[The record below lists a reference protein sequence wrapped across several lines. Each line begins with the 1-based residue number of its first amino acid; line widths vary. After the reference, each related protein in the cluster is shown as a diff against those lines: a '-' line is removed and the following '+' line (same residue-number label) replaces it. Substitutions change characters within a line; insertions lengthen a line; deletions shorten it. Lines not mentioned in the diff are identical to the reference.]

1 MKLINKIKKVFLVGL
16 ATLLMFTNNVFAAS
30 YSISLTSDTV
40 IVGNTVSLR
49 ITGSNVTGRFNIA
62 SSNSNVASPDKSSVW
77 VENDTQY
84 ITINTKN
91 TGNATLTIT
100 PSKTSATDDPE
111 NIKDINLDARTINI
125 TVNPKPTNNN
135 TGGSTGGGSSNT
147 TKPRPKSTN
156 SYLSSLTVDG
166 YDLNESF
173 DKESLEYTLTVPANT
188 ESVKINAQ
196 LAEDSAKVVGTGEV
210 KVSEG
215 LNTFEIVVTAENGSK
230 RTYVLKITVE
240 AEKPIEVKI
249 DNKTYNVIR
258 KRKDL
263 PKISEYFEEK
273 EVEINGEKIEGYYN
287 DTLKYTLVGL
297 KDTTGT
303 TSYYIYKNSTYTK
316 YQEHTFNGT
325 TLQIIDKTVPN
336 TNKTTFTYDSDKITS
351 YQEVKLDLLKNTYAL
366 DNNEIEGNQYYLFYA
381 INVETGKESLYQYDA
396 TEKTIQR
403 YNTQI
408 LDLYK
413 ERSDKYYLCVLAS
426 LLLLGLTL
434 IISTMIVINKGKKK
448 RPKTKVLEPTEK
460 PEPIIKDIKEESP
473 IIEFPNEEEKIKEE
487 PLTDISKEE
496 EPDNEFSF
504 DDLPIKKAIEP
515 IQIPLEL
522 KNINL
527 IIEGDPNI
535 TAKLDPSWTSESLLN
550 IIKNACEHTNK
561 NGTIKITISDN
572 PIYTEIVI
580 SDNGTGIKE
589 EDINHIFERFYKG
602 SNSKDSIGIGLNMS
616 KKIINL
622 ENGDITVSSTLGKGS
637 TFTIKFYKKVI

>member
-1 MKLINKIKKVFLVGL
+1 MKLINKIKKVFFVGL

-30 YSISLTSDTV
+30 YSISLTSDSV
-40 IVGNTVSLR
+40 VVGNTVSLR
-49 ITGSNVTGRFNIA
+49 ITGSNITGRFNIT

-84 ITINTKN
+84 ITINTKS
-91 TGNATLTIT
+91 TGSATLTIT

-303 TSYYIYKNSTYTK
+303 TSYYIYKNGTYTK

-504 DDLPIKKAIEP
+504 DDLPIKKDIEP
-515 IQIPLEL
+515 VM
-522 KNINL
+522 K
-527 IIEGDPNI
+527 
-535 TAKLDPSWTSESLLN
+535 ESS
-550 IIKNACEHTNK
+550 KPKKKNK
-561 NGTIKITISDN
+561 N
-572 PIYTEIVI
+572 
-580 SDNGTGIKE
+580 
-589 EDINHIFERFYKG
+589 
-602 SNSKDSIGIGLNMS
+602 
-616 KKIINL
+616 KK
-622 ENGDITVSSTLGKGS
+622 
-637 TFTIKFYKKVI
+637 

>member
-1 MKLINKIKKVFLVGL
+1 MKLINKIKKVFLVGF

-30 YSISLTSDTV
+30 YSISLTSDSV

-49 ITGSNVTGRFNIA
+49 ITGSNVTGRFNIT

-84 ITINTKN
+84 ITINTKS
-91 TGNATLTIT
+91 TGSATLTIT

-303 TSYYIYKNSTYTK
+303 TSYYIYKNGTYTK

-351 YQEVKLDLLKNTYAL
+351 YKEVKLDLLKNTYAL

-504 DDLPIKKAIEP
+504 DDLPIKKDIEP
-515 IQIPLEL
+515 VM
-522 KNINL
+522 K
-527 IIEGDPNI
+527 
-535 TAKLDPSWTSESLLN
+535 ESS
-550 IIKNACEHTNK
+550 KPKKKNK
-561 NGTIKITISDN
+561 N
-572 PIYTEIVI
+572 
-580 SDNGTGIKE
+580 
-589 EDINHIFERFYKG
+589 
-602 SNSKDSIGIGLNMS
+602 
-616 KKIINL
+616 KK
-622 ENGDITVSSTLGKGS
+622 
-637 TFTIKFYKKVI
+637 

>member
-1 MKLINKIKKVFLVGL
+1 MKLINKIKKVFLVGF

-49 ITGSNVTGRFNIA
+49 ITGSNVTGRFNIT

-84 ITINTKN
+84 ITINTKS
-91 TGNATLTIT
+91 TGSATLTIT

-303 TSYYIYKNSTYTK
+303 TSYYIYKNGTYTK

-351 YQEVKLDLLKNTYAL
+351 YQEGKLDLLKNTYAL

-504 DDLPIKKAIEP
+504 DDLPIKKDIEP
-515 IQIPLEL
+515 VM
-522 KNINL
+522 K
-527 IIEGDPNI
+527 
-535 TAKLDPSWTSESLLN
+535 ESS
-550 IIKNACEHTNK
+550 KPKKKNK
-561 NGTIKITISDN
+561 N
-572 PIYTEIVI
+572 
-580 SDNGTGIKE
+580 
-589 EDINHIFERFYKG
+589 
-602 SNSKDSIGIGLNMS
+602 
-616 KKIINL
+616 KK
-622 ENGDITVSSTLGKGS
+622 
-637 TFTIKFYKKVI
+637 

>member
-49 ITGSNVTGRFNIA
+49 ITGSNVTGRFNIT

-125 TVNPKPTNNN
+125 IVKPKPTTNN
-135 TGGSTGGGSSNT
+135 TGSGTGGGSNT

-249 DNKTYNVIR
+249 DNKIYNVIR

-297 KDTTGT
+297 KDTSGT
-303 TSYYIYKNSTYTK
+303 TNYYIYKNGTYTK

-325 TLQIIDKTVPN
+325 TLQIIDKKVPN

-413 ERSDKYYLCVLAS
+413 ERSDKYYLCLLAS

-448 RPKTKVLEPTEK
+448 RPKTKVLEPLEK
-460 PEPIIKDIKEESP
+460 TKPIIKDIKEEYSVKGP
-473 IIEFPNEEEKIKEE
+473 PKEAEEIKEE
-487 PLTDISKEE
+487 PLTDKSKEDSE
-496 EPDNEFSF
+496 NEFTF
-504 DDLPIKKAIEP
+504 DDLPIKKDIEP
-515 IQIPLEL
+515 IMKESSKPKK
-522 KNINL
+522 KN
-527 IIEGDPNI
+527 
-535 TAKLDPSWTSESLLN
+535 
-550 IIKNACEHTNK
+550 
-561 NGTIKITISDN
+561 
-572 PIYTEIVI
+572 
-580 SDNGTGIKE
+580 
-589 EDINHIFERFYKG
+589 
-602 SNSKDSIGIGLNMS
+602 
-616 KKIINL
+616 KK
-622 ENGDITVSSTLGKGS
+622 
-637 TFTIKFYKKVI
+637 

>member
-1 MKLINKIKKVFLVGL
+1 MKLINKIKKVFFVGL

-30 YSISLTSDTV
+30 YSISLTSDSV
-40 IVGNTVSLR
+40 VVGNTVSLR
-49 ITGSNVTGRFNIA
+49 ITGSNVTGRFNIT

-84 ITINTKN
+84 ITINTKS
-91 TGNATLTIT
+91 TGSATLTIT

-303 TSYYIYKNSTYTK
+303 TSYYIYKNGTYTK

-504 DDLPIKKAIEP
+504 DDLPIKKDIEP
-515 IQIPLEL
+515 VM
-522 KNINL
+522 K
-527 IIEGDPNI
+527 
-535 TAKLDPSWTSESLLN
+535 ESS
-550 IIKNACEHTNK
+550 KPKKKNK
-561 NGTIKITISDN
+561 N
-572 PIYTEIVI
+572 
-580 SDNGTGIKE
+580 
-589 EDINHIFERFYKG
+589 
-602 SNSKDSIGIGLNMS
+602 
-616 KKIINL
+616 KK
-622 ENGDITVSSTLGKGS
+622 
-637 TFTIKFYKKVI
+637 

>member
-1 MKLINKIKKVFLVGL
+1 MKLINKIKKVFLVGF

-49 ITGSNVTGRFNIA
+49 ITGSNVTGRFNIT

-147 TKPRPKSTN
+147 PKPRPKSTN

-258 KRKDL
+258 KRKYL

-303 TSYYIYKNSTYTK
+303 TSYYIYKNGTYTK

-504 DDLPIKKAIEP
+504 DDLPIKKDIEP
-515 IQIPLEL
+515 VM
-522 KNINL
+522 K
-527 IIEGDPNI
+527 
-535 TAKLDPSWTSESLLN
+535 ESS
-550 IIKNACEHTNK
+550 KPKKKNK
-561 NGTIKITISDN
+561 N
-572 PIYTEIVI
+572 
-580 SDNGTGIKE
+580 
-589 EDINHIFERFYKG
+589 
-602 SNSKDSIGIGLNMS
+602 
-616 KKIINL
+616 KK
-622 ENGDITVSSTLGKGS
+622 
-637 TFTIKFYKKVI
+637 

>member
-1 MKLINKIKKVFLVGL
+1 MKLINKIKKVFFVGL

-30 YSISLTSDTV
+30 YSISLTSDSV
-40 IVGNTVSLR
+40 VVGNTVSLR
-49 ITGSNVTGRFNIA
+49 ITGSNITGRFNIT

-84 ITINTKN
+84 ITINTKS
-91 TGNATLTIT
+91 TGSATLTIT

-287 DTLKYTLVGL
+287 DSLKYTLVGL

-303 TSYYIYKNSTYTK
+303 TSYYIYKNGTYTK

-504 DDLPIKKAIEP
+504 DDLPIKKDIEP
-515 IQIPLEL
+515 VM
-522 KNINL
+522 K
-527 IIEGDPNI
+527 
-535 TAKLDPSWTSESLLN
+535 ESS
-550 IIKNACEHTNK
+550 KPKKKNK
-561 NGTIKITISDN
+561 N
-572 PIYTEIVI
+572 
-580 SDNGTGIKE
+580 
-589 EDINHIFERFYKG
+589 
-602 SNSKDSIGIGLNMS
+602 
-616 KKIINL
+616 KK
-622 ENGDITVSSTLGKGS
+622 
-637 TFTIKFYKKVI
+637 

>member
-1 MKLINKIKKVFLVGL
+1 MKLINKIKKVFFVGL

-30 YSISLTSDTV
+30 YSISLTSDSV
-40 IVGNTVSLR
+40 VVGNTVSLR
-49 ITGSNVTGRFNIA
+49 ITGSNITGRFNIT

-84 ITINTKN
+84 ITINTKS
-91 TGNATLTIT
+91 TGSATLTIT

-215 LNTFEIVVTAENGSK
+215 LNTFQIVVTAENGSK

-303 TSYYIYKNSTYTK
+303 TSYYIYKNGTYTK

-504 DDLPIKKAIEP
+504 DDLPIKKDIEP
-515 IQIPLEL
+515 VM
-522 KNINL
+522 K
-527 IIEGDPNI
+527 
-535 TAKLDPSWTSESLLN
+535 ESS
-550 IIKNACEHTNK
+550 KPKKKNK
-561 NGTIKITISDN
+561 N
-572 PIYTEIVI
+572 
-580 SDNGTGIKE
+580 
-589 EDINHIFERFYKG
+589 
-602 SNSKDSIGIGLNMS
+602 
-616 KKIINL
+616 KK
-622 ENGDITVSSTLGKGS
+622 
-637 TFTIKFYKKVI
+637 

>member
-1 MKLINKIKKVFLVGL
+1 MKLINKIKKVFFVGL

-30 YSISLTSDTV
+30 YSISLTSDSV
-40 IVGNTVSLR
+40 VVGNTVSLR
-49 ITGSNVTGRFNIA
+49 ITGSNITGRFNIT

-84 ITINTKN
+84 ITINTKS
-91 TGNATLTIT
+91 TGSATLTIT

-287 DTLKYTLVGL
+287 DTLKYTIVGL

-303 TSYYIYKNSTYTK
+303 TSYYIYKNGTYTK

-408 LDLYK
+408 LDSYK

-504 DDLPIKKAIEP
+504 DDLPIKKDIEP
-515 IQIPLEL
+515 VM
-522 KNINL
+522 K
-527 IIEGDPNI
+527 
-535 TAKLDPSWTSESLLN
+535 ESS
-550 IIKNACEHTNK
+550 KPKKKNK
-561 NGTIKITISDN
+561 N
-572 PIYTEIVI
+572 
-580 SDNGTGIKE
+580 
-589 EDINHIFERFYKG
+589 
-602 SNSKDSIGIGLNMS
+602 
-616 KKIINL
+616 KK
-622 ENGDITVSSTLGKGS
+622 
-637 TFTIKFYKKVI
+637 

>member
-30 YSISLTSDTV
+30 YSISLTSDSV

-49 ITGSNVTGRFNIA
+49 ITGSNITGRFNIT

-84 ITINTKN
+84 ITINTKS
-91 TGNATLTIT
+91 TGSATLTIT

-303 TSYYIYKNSTYTK
+303 TSYYIYKNGTYTK

-413 ERSDKYYLCVLAS
+413 KRSDKYYLCVLAS

-504 DDLPIKKAIEP
+504 DDLPIKKDIEP
-515 IQIPLEL
+515 VM
-522 KNINL
+522 K
-527 IIEGDPNI
+527 
-535 TAKLDPSWTSESLLN
+535 ESS
-550 IIKNACEHTNK
+550 KPKKKNK
-561 NGTIKITISDN
+561 N
-572 PIYTEIVI
+572 
-580 SDNGTGIKE
+580 
-589 EDINHIFERFYKG
+589 
-602 SNSKDSIGIGLNMS
+602 
-616 KKIINL
+616 KK
-622 ENGDITVSSTLGKGS
+622 
-637 TFTIKFYKKVI
+637 

>member
-1 MKLINKIKKVFLVGL
+1 MKLINKIKKVFFVGL

-30 YSISLTSDTV
+30 YSISLTSDSV
-40 IVGNTVSLR
+40 VVGNTVSLR
-49 ITGSNVTGRFNIA
+49 ITGSNITGRFNIT

-84 ITINTKN
+84 ITINTKS
-91 TGNATLTIT
+91 TGSATLTIT

-240 AEKPIEVKI
+240 AEKPIEAKI

-273 EVEINGEKIEGYYN
+273 EVEITGEKIEGYYN

-297 KDTTGT
+297 KDTSGT
-303 TSYYIYKNSTYTK
+303 TNYYIYKNGTYTK

-504 DDLPIKKAIEP
+504 DDLPIKKDIEP
-515 IQIPLEL
+515 VM
-522 KNINL
+522 K
-527 IIEGDPNI
+527 
-535 TAKLDPSWTSESLLN
+535 ESS
-550 IIKNACEHTNK
+550 KPKKKNK
-561 NGTIKITISDN
+561 NK
-572 PIYTEIVI
+572 
-580 SDNGTGIKE
+580 
-589 EDINHIFERFYKG
+589 
-602 SNSKDSIGIGLNMS
+602 
-616 KKIINL
+616 
-622 ENGDITVSSTLGKGS
+622 
-637 TFTIKFYKKVI
+637 

>member
-1 MKLINKIKKVFLVGL
+1 MKLINKIKKLFLVGL
-16 ATLLMFTNNVFAAS
+16 TTLLMFTNNIFAAS
-30 YSISLTSDTV
+30 YSISLTSDSV

-49 ITGSNVTGRFNIA
+49 ITGSNITGRFNIT

-84 ITINTKN
+84 ITINTKSA
-91 TGNATLTIT
+91 GSATLTIT

-125 TVNPKPTNNN
+125 TVKPKPTNNN
-135 TGGSTGGGSSNT
+135 TGGSTSGSGSNT

-166 YDLNESF
+166 YDLNENF

-215 LNTFEIVVTAENGSK
+215 LNIFEIVVTAENGSK

-240 AEKPIEVKI
+240 AEEPIQVKI
-249 DNKTYNVIR
+249 DNKIYNVIR

-297 KDTTGT
+297 KDNTGT
-303 TSYYIYKNSTYTK
+303 TSYYIYKNGTYTK

-336 TNKTTFTYDSDKITS
+336 TNKTNFTYDSDKITS

-448 RPKTKVLEPTEK
+448 RPKTKELEPLEK
-460 PEPIIKDIKEESP
+460 NEPIVKETPKEET
-473 IIEFPNEEEKIKEE
+473 EEIKEE
-487 PLTDISKEE
+487 PHDNISKEE
-496 EPDNEFSF
+496 ETDNEFSF
-504 DDLPIKKAIEP
+504 DDLPIKRDIEP
-515 IQIPLEL
+515 IM
-522 KNINL
+522 K
-527 IIEGDPNI
+527 
-535 TAKLDPSWTSESLLN
+535 ES
-550 IIKNACEHTNK
+550 KKHKKKNK
-561 NGTIKITISDN
+561 NK
-572 PIYTEIVI
+572 
-580 SDNGTGIKE
+580 
-589 EDINHIFERFYKG
+589 
-602 SNSKDSIGIGLNMS
+602 
-616 KKIINL
+616 
-622 ENGDITVSSTLGKGS
+622 
-637 TFTIKFYKKVI
+637 

>member
-16 ATLLMFTNNVFAAS
+16 ATLLIFTNNVFAAS
-30 YSISLTSDTV
+30 YSISLTSDSV
-40 IVGNTVSLR
+40 VVGNTVSLR
-49 ITGSNVTGRFNIA
+49 ITGSNVTGRFNIT

-125 TVNPKPTNNN
+125 TVKPKPTTNN
-135 TGGSTGGGSSNT
+135 TGSGTGGGSNT

-166 YDLNESF
+166 YDLNENF

-249 DNKTYNVIR
+249 DNKIYNVIR

-303 TSYYIYKNSTYTK
+303 TNYYIYKNGTYTK

-325 TLQIIDKTVPN
+325 TLQIIDKKVPN

-403 YNTQI
+403 YNIQI

-413 ERSDKYYLCVLAS
+413 ERSDKYYLCLLVS

-448 RPKTKVLEPTEK
+448 RPKTKVLEPIEK
-460 PEPIIKDIKEESP
+460 TEPIIKDIKEEYSVKAHSK
-473 IIEFPNEEEKIKEE
+473 EDEEIKEE
-487 PLTDISKEE
+487 PLTDKSKEDTE
-496 EPDNEFSF
+496 NEFTF
-504 DDLPIKKAIEP
+504 DDLPIKKDIEP
-515 IQIPLEL
+515 IMKESSKPKK
-522 KNINL
+522 KN
-527 IIEGDPNI
+527 
-535 TAKLDPSWTSESLLN
+535 
-550 IIKNACEHTNK
+550 
-561 NGTIKITISDN
+561 
-572 PIYTEIVI
+572 
-580 SDNGTGIKE
+580 
-589 EDINHIFERFYKG
+589 
-602 SNSKDSIGIGLNMS
+602 
-616 KKIINL
+616 KK
-622 ENGDITVSSTLGKGS
+622 
-637 TFTIKFYKKVI
+637 

>member
-1 MKLINKIKKVFLVGL
+1 MKLINKIKKLFLVGL
-16 ATLLMFTNNVFAAS
+16 TTLLMFTNNIFAAS
-30 YSISLTSDTV
+30 YSISLTSDSV

-49 ITGSNVTGRFNIA
+49 ITGSNITGRFNIT

-84 ITINTKN
+84 ITINTKSA
-91 TGNATLTIT
+91 GSATLTIT

-125 TVNPKPTNNN
+125 TVKPKPTNNN
-135 TGGSTGGGSSNT
+135 TGGSTSGSGSNT

-166 YDLNESF
+166 YDLNENF

-215 LNTFEIVVTAENGSK
+215 LNIFEIVVTAENGSK

-240 AEKPIEVKI
+240 AEEPIQVKI
-249 DNKTYNVIR
+249 DNKIYNVIR

-297 KDTTGT
+297 KDNTGN
-303 TSYYIYKNSTYTK
+303 TSYYIYKNGTYTK

-448 RPKTKVLEPTEK
+448 RPKTKELEPLEK
-460 PEPIIKDIKEESP
+460 NEPIVKETPKEET
-473 IIEFPNEEEKIKEE
+473 EEIKEE
-487 PLTDISKEE
+487 PHDNISKEE
-496 EPDNEFSF
+496 ETDNEFSF
-504 DDLPIKKAIEP
+504 DDLPIKRDIEP
-515 IQIPLEL
+515 IM
-522 KNINL
+522 K
-527 IIEGDPNI
+527 
-535 TAKLDPSWTSESLLN
+535 ES
-550 IIKNACEHTNK
+550 KKHKKKNK
-561 NGTIKITISDN
+561 NK
-572 PIYTEIVI
+572 
-580 SDNGTGIKE
+580 
-589 EDINHIFERFYKG
+589 
-602 SNSKDSIGIGLNMS
+602 
-616 KKIINL
+616 
-622 ENGDITVSSTLGKGS
+622 
-637 TFTIKFYKKVI
+637 

>member
-49 ITGSNVTGRFNIA
+49 ITGSNVTGRFNIT

-125 TVNPKPTNNN
+125 TVKSKPTTNN
-135 TGGSTGGGSSNT
+135 TGGSTGGGSNT

-249 DNKTYNVIR
+249 DNKIYNVIR

-303 TSYYIYKNSTYTK
+303 TNYYIYKNGTYTK

-325 TLQIIDKTVPN
+325 TLQIIDKKVPN

-413 ERSDKYYLCVLAS
+413 ERSDKYYLCLLAS

-448 RPKTKVLEPTEK
+448 RPKTKVLEPLEK
-460 PEPIIKDIKEESP
+460 TKPIIKDIKEEYSVKDP
-473 IIEFPNEEEKIKEE
+473 PKEDEEIKEE
-487 PLTDISKEE
+487 PLTDKSKEDSE
-496 EPDNEFSF
+496 NEFTF
-504 DDLPIKKAIEP
+504 DDLPIKKDIEP
-515 IQIPLEL
+515 IMKESSKPKK
-522 KNINL
+522 KN
-527 IIEGDPNI
+527 
-535 TAKLDPSWTSESLLN
+535 
-550 IIKNACEHTNK
+550 
-561 NGTIKITISDN
+561 
-572 PIYTEIVI
+572 
-580 SDNGTGIKE
+580 
-589 EDINHIFERFYKG
+589 
-602 SNSKDSIGIGLNMS
+602 
-616 KKIINL
+616 KK
-622 ENGDITVSSTLGKGS
+622 
-637 TFTIKFYKKVI
+637 

>member
-1 MKLINKIKKVFLVGL
+1 MKLINKIKKVFFVGL

-30 YSISLTSDTV
+30 YSISLTSDSV
-40 IVGNTVSLR
+40 VVGNTVSLR
-49 ITGSNVTGRFNIA
+49 ITGSNITGRFNIT

-84 ITINTKN
+84 ITINTKS
-91 TGNATLTIT
+91 TGSATLTIT

-303 TSYYIYKNSTYTK
+303 TSYYIYKNGTYTK

-325 TLQIIDKTVPN
+325 TLQIIDRTVPN

-504 DDLPIKKAIEP
+504 DDLPIKKDIEP
-515 IQIPLEL
+515 VM
-522 KNINL
+522 K
-527 IIEGDPNI
+527 
-535 TAKLDPSWTSESLLN
+535 ESS
-550 IIKNACEHTNK
+550 KPKKKNK
-561 NGTIKITISDN
+561 NK
-572 PIYTEIVI
+572 
-580 SDNGTGIKE
+580 
-589 EDINHIFERFYKG
+589 
-602 SNSKDSIGIGLNMS
+602 
-616 KKIINL
+616 
-622 ENGDITVSSTLGKGS
+622 
-637 TFTIKFYKKVI
+637 

>member
-1 MKLINKIKKVFLVGL
+1 MKLINKIKKIFFVGL

-30 YSISLTSDTV
+30 YSISLTSDSV
-40 IVGNTVSLR
+40 VVGNTVSLR
-49 ITGSNVTGRFNIA
+49 ITGSNITGRFNIT

-84 ITINTKN
+84 ITINTKS
-91 TGNATLTIT
+91 TGSATLTIT

-303 TSYYIYKNSTYTK
+303 TSYYIYKNGTYTK

-504 DDLPIKKAIEP
+504 DDLPIKKDIEP
-515 IQIPLEL
+515 VM
-522 KNINL
+522 K
-527 IIEGDPNI
+527 
-535 TAKLDPSWTSESLLN
+535 ESS
-550 IIKNACEHTNK
+550 KPKKKNK
-561 NGTIKITISDN
+561 N
-572 PIYTEIVI
+572 
-580 SDNGTGIKE
+580 
-589 EDINHIFERFYKG
+589 
-602 SNSKDSIGIGLNMS
+602 
-616 KKIINL
+616 KK
-622 ENGDITVSSTLGKGS
+622 
-637 TFTIKFYKKVI
+637 

>member
-1 MKLINKIKKVFLVGL
+1 MKLINKIKKVFFVGL

-30 YSISLTSDTV
+30 YSISLTSDSV
-40 IVGNTVSLR
+40 VVGNTVSLR
-49 ITGSNVTGRFNIA
+49 ITGSNITGRFNIT

-84 ITINTKN
+84 ITINTKS
-91 TGNATLTIT
+91 TGSATLTIT

-303 TSYYIYKNSTYTK
+303 TNYYIYKNGTYTK

-325 TLQIIDKTVPN
+325 TLQIIDKKVPN
-336 TNKTTFTYDSDKITS
+336 TNKTAFTYDSDKINS

-413 ERSDKYYLCVLAS
+413 ERSDKYYLCLLAS

-448 RPKTKVLEPTEK
+448 RPKTKVLEPLEK
-460 PEPIIKDIKEESP
+460 TKPIIKDIKEEYSVKDP
-473 IIEFPNEEEKIKEE
+473 PKEDEEIKEE
-487 PLTDISKEE
+487 PLTDKSKEDSE
-496 EPDNEFSF
+496 NEFTF
-504 DDLPIKKAIEP
+504 DDLPIKKDIEP
-515 IQIPLEL
+515 IMKESSKPKK
-522 KNINL
+522 KN
-527 IIEGDPNI
+527 
-535 TAKLDPSWTSESLLN
+535 
-550 IIKNACEHTNK
+550 
-561 NGTIKITISDN
+561 
-572 PIYTEIVI
+572 
-580 SDNGTGIKE
+580 
-589 EDINHIFERFYKG
+589 
-602 SNSKDSIGIGLNMS
+602 
-616 KKIINL
+616 KK
-622 ENGDITVSSTLGKGS
+622 
-637 TFTIKFYKKVI
+637 

>member
-1 MKLINKIKKVFLVGL
+1 MKLINKIKKVFFVGL

-30 YSISLTSDTV
+30 YSISLTSDSV
-40 IVGNTVSLR
+40 VVGNTVSLR
-49 ITGSNVTGRFNIA
+49 ITGSNITGRFNIT
-62 SSNSNVASPDKSSVW
+62 SSNSNIASPDKSSAW

-84 ITINTKN
+84 ITINTKS
-91 TGNATLTIT
+91 TGSATLTIT

-215 LNTFEIVVTAENGSK
+215 LNAFEIVVTAENGSK

-287 DTLKYTLVGL
+287 NTLKYTLVGL

-303 TSYYIYKNSTYTK
+303 TSYYIYKNGTYTK

-504 DDLPIKKAIEP
+504 DDLPIKKDIEP
-515 IQIPLEL
+515 VM
-522 KNINL
+522 K
-527 IIEGDPNI
+527 
-535 TAKLDPSWTSESLLN
+535 ESS
-550 IIKNACEHTNK
+550 KPKKKNK
-561 NGTIKITISDN
+561 N
-572 PIYTEIVI
+572 
-580 SDNGTGIKE
+580 
-589 EDINHIFERFYKG
+589 
-602 SNSKDSIGIGLNMS
+602 
-616 KKIINL
+616 KK
-622 ENGDITVSSTLGKGS
+622 
-637 TFTIKFYKKVI
+637 

>member
-49 ITGSNVTGRFNIA
+49 ITGSNVTGRFNIT

-125 TVNPKPTNNN
+125 TVKPKPTTNN
-135 TGGSTGGGSSNT
+135 TGGSTGGGSNT

-249 DNKTYNVIR
+249 DNKIYNVIR

-303 TSYYIYKNSTYTK
+303 TNYYIYKNGTYTK

-325 TLQIIDKTVPN
+325 TLQIIDKKVPN
-336 TNKTTFTYDSDKITS
+336 TNETTFTYDSDKITS

-413 ERSDKYYLCVLAS
+413 ERSDKYYLCLLAS

-448 RPKTKVLEPTEK
+448 RPKTKVLEPLEK
-460 PEPIIKDIKEESP
+460 TKPIIKDIKEEYSVKDQP
-473 IIEFPNEEEKIKEE
+473 KEE
-487 PLTDISKEE
+487 PLTDKSKEDSE
-496 EPDNEFSF
+496 NEFTF
-504 DDLPIKKAIEP
+504 DDLPIKKDIEP
-515 IQIPLEL
+515 IMKESSKPKK
-522 KNINL
+522 KN
-527 IIEGDPNI
+527 
-535 TAKLDPSWTSESLLN
+535 
-550 IIKNACEHTNK
+550 
-561 NGTIKITISDN
+561 
-572 PIYTEIVI
+572 
-580 SDNGTGIKE
+580 
-589 EDINHIFERFYKG
+589 
-602 SNSKDSIGIGLNMS
+602 
-616 KKIINL
+616 KK
-622 ENGDITVSSTLGKGS
+622 
-637 TFTIKFYKKVI
+637 